1 MCKYP
6 LKDLED
12 SKDQKVEDDQ
22 PSFSR
27 SALFGMIVLP
37 FVGAV
42 LVITL
47 GVSLLIEPIQIED
60 NVCNDCRSS
69 IATPSK

>member
-12 SKDQKVEDDQ
+12 SKPQKADEDQ
-22 PSFSR
+22 PAFSK

-47 GVSLLIEPIQIED
+47 GFSLLIEPIQIED
-60 NVCNDCRSS
+60 NVCTDCSPT
-69 IATPSK
+69 ITTTTK